1 VQLNLIQSTTETGEL
16 VFTPEW
22 DTPRPDGA
30 GRRQMSEAFPS
41 TFFYNE
47 SLGFVGQLE
56 EQLEQVR
63 NNWNVDLNGSDVQT
77 VQAVWPITAYES
89 SLGLVQL
96 GFFAVLPMT

>member
-56 EQLEQVR
+56 EQLEQALIEDR
-63 NNWNVDLNGSDVQT
+63 FSDT
-77 VQAVWPITAYES
+77 
-89 SLGLVQL
+89 
-96 GFFAVLPMT
+96 